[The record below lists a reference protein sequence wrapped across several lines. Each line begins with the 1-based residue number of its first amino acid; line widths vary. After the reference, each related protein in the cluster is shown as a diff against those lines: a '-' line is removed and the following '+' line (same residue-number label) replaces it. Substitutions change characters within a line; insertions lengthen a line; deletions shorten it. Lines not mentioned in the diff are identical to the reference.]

1 MAMTAKVEGYCLQ
14 HSFRCKGIQV
24 DGASR
29 ACINC
34 IWYEQYFHENR
45 GNIKAWVPTDMGFCL
60 LHEQRR
66 GPLRQPCKDF
76 EQPERKE

>member
-1 MAMTAKVEGYCLQ
+1 MSMTAKVEGYCLQ

-24 DGASR
+24 DGAAR

-34 IWYEQYFHENR
+34 IWYEQYFHQNR

-60 LHEQRR
+60 LREQRR

-76 EQPERKE
+76 EQP